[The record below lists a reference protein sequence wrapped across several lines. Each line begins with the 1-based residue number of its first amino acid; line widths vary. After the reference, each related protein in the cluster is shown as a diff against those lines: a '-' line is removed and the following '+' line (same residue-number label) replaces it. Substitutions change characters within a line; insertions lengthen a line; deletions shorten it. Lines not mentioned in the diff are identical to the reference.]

1 MTEQLTIEQM
11 NQAICAFMGGYKSN
25 GYVWFYVG
33 PDGFEHE
40 SGSFLKYHSDWN
52 WLMPVWYKFVDLRF
66 TDPMQQFKHSELK
79 TTIGY
84 AILYGSIKIAHGNI
98 FEGIQW
104 LNKQQL

>member
-11 NQAICAFMGGYKSN
+11 NELIARFMGIVPVPAGTKAL
-25 GYVWFYVG
+25 GDIK
-33 PDGFEHE
+33 PPEE
-40 SGSFLKYHSDWN
+40 SIAFLRYDKDWN
-52 WLMPVWYKFVDLRF
+52 RLMPVWYKFVDLRF
-66 TDPMQQFKHSELK
+66 PDPMQQFKHSELK

-104 LNKQQL
+104 LNKQS